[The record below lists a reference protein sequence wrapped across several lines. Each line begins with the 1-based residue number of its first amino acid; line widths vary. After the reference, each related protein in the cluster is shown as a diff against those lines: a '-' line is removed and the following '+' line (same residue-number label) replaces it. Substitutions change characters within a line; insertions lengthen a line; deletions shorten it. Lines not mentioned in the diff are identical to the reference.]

1 MRQSRG
7 LLGLRLA
14 LVALLAGAVLGTG
27 ASAQAAAS
35 RVVIDYIDV
44 LRAPEFRVYVDY
56 LDAAGR
62 PVPKLDARDL
72 TVLLDGEPYKDEVG
86 ITQFKKS
93 EERCAF
99 VLLVNN
105 AMLYSDVFEDQK
117 KGLIEFVRGMRAK
130 DMATVI
136 YYNEQVFPLGDF
148 TADKD
153 ELISAINGIPAPEKP
168 KEAFL
173 DALIAALDKFPEADP
188 NFPRTRGIVMLA
200 DGLDQGLS
208 DRTALANR
216 LKKDLA
222 PKAKAIGVK
231 FYGLGYTV
239 ESNEGIQL
247 MSLLQKNMGGYFTEI
262 KTNQLNQLGSY
273 FSKILDSVYGQYII
287 SFVTSDLD
295 SEEQHTIQININF
308 NGQLAESTPLEFQ
321 PPPVAGTPWYV
332 ILGIIVGVL
341 VGLGLLV
348 GLIVFIAKRKKAEP
362 EEEEEPERECPV
374 CGEPLEPEAKTCE
387 SCLRTPHK
395 AELKRIGGDW
405 DGFIYIIAEEI
416 TTIGSR
422 EGDIL
427 IEDPTVSGKHSGIK
441 IDDLKFEL
449 ADFGSTN
456 GTYVNG
462 KRVSKQFL
470 KAGDVVKLGN
480 VDLKFNLA

>member
-1 MRQSRG
+1 
-7 LLGLRLA
+7 
-14 LVALLAGAVLGTG
+14 VLGTG

-173 DALIAALDKFPEADP
+173 YALIAALYKFP
-188 NFPRTRGIVMLA
+188 
-200 DGLDQGLS
+200 
-208 DRTALANR
+208 
-216 LKKDLA
+216 
-222 PKAKAIGVK
+222 
-231 FYGLGYTV
+231 
-239 ESNEGIQL
+239 
-247 MSLLQKNMGGYFTEI
+247 
-262 KTNQLNQLGSY
+262 
-273 FSKILDSVYGQYII
+273 
-287 SFVTSDLD
+287 
-295 SEEQHTIQININF
+295 
-308 NGQLAESTPLEFQ
+308 
-321 PPPVAGTPWYV
+321 
-332 ILGIIVGVL
+332 
-341 VGLGLLV
+341 
-348 GLIVFIAKRKKAEP
+348 
-362 EEEEEPERECPV
+362 
-374 CGEPLEPEAKTCE
+374 
-387 SCLRTPHK
+387 
-395 AELKRIGGDW
+395 
-405 DGFIYIIAEEI
+405 
-416 TTIGSR
+416 
-422 EGDIL
+422 
-427 IEDPTVSGKHSGIK
+427 
-441 IDDLKFEL
+441 
-449 ADFGSTN
+449 
-456 GTYVNG
+456 
-462 KRVSKQFL
+462 
-470 KAGDVVKLGN
+470 
-480 VDLKFNLA
+480 